1 MLPTLFCLCKLVVS
15 LNGADDSLLVK
26 LVMIRFDL
34 LLMEKPALLSPV
46 DEDFLYSVSLFL
58 LHLFNL
64 RCKLLI
70 IIIKNLKLK
79 TVLRLG

>member
-46 DEDFLYSVSLFL
+46 DEDLLNSISLFL
-58 LHLFNL
+58 LHLCYL
-64 RCKLLI
+64 RYKLLLLYINIYI
-70 IIIKNLKLK
+70 IIFQY
-79 TVLRLG
+79 